1 MAGRGLFRY
10 DHFDLPGKAWMTNRR
25 NDEPMYLRIAG
36 SIRRGIDSGRFEAG
50 ARLPGSRSMAVA
62 LGVSRTVA
70 LMAYDQLESEGYLES
85 RSGSGTYV
93 SARPAGV
100 PAHDTPAEE
109 PVQAPAGPRLSR
121 LARRAVLP
129 GGPEDELPASDGDV
143 IDLARPRVKS
153 DPRSLK
159 AWVQNLTALLRRR
172 DAPDFPELQG
182 AIELRRAV
190 AGYLGTERA
199 IRVDPDDILIVSGAQ
214 QARDLIARVLLDEG
228 DSVGVEEPCHWS
240 VRHAYDAMGARI
252 VPCEVG
258 PHGMDIGR
266 HAAALDGAR
275 LVSVAPSFQFPT
287 GVVMPEARRRDL
299 LQWAYAHDACLVED
313 DFDCEHRFGV
323 RSPPSLWSL
332 DRHGRVIHVSSFAR
346 AMFPALQLGYML
358 VPRPLRE
365 RFLAVKWLADRGSV
379 SLQQHVL
386 AAYIASGQ
394 YLRDL
399 RRIAHRLAP
408 RHRALHAALQ
418 ARLGGAMEV
427 TGSVAGGSLFVRL
440 PRLPRSATE
449 ALVAE
454 ALARGV
460 HIRSAERFHRTPP
473 GHVTLVLNYAG
484 LSEASLK
491 RAGARL
497 AEACLAA
504 GARRADRE
512 VEKAPVRVGRTG
524 SRVEPGSFERNE

>member
-1 MAGRGLFRY
+1 
-10 DHFDLPGKAWMTNRR
+10 
-25 NDEPMYLRIAG
+25 MYVRIAE
-36 SIRRGIDSGRFEAG
+36 SIRRDIDSGRFEAG
-50 ARLPGSRSMAVA
+50 ARLPGSRTMAVA

-100 PAHDTPAEE
+100 SAHDTPVAE
-109 PVQAPAGPRLSR
+109 PVEASAGPRLSR

-129 GGPEDELPASDGDV
+129 DGPDEDLPAPEGDV
-143 IDLARPRVKS
+143 IDLAQPRVKS

-182 AIELRRAV
+182 AVELRRAV
-190 AGYLGTERA
+190 AGYLGAERA
-199 IRVDPDDILIVSGAQ
+199 IGIDPDDILIVSGAQ
-214 QARDLIARVLLDEG
+214 QARDLVARVLLDEG
-228 DSVGVEEPCHWS
+228 DGVGVEEPCHWS
-240 VRHAYDAMGARI
+240 VRHAYEAMGARI
-252 VPCEVG
+252 VPCQVG
-258 PHGMDIGR
+258 PHGMDIDR
-266 HAAALDGAR
+266 HAAALDGVR

-287 GVVMPEARRRDL
+287 GVVMPEERRRAL
-299 LQWAYAHDACLVED
+299 LQWAHAHDACLVED

-379 SLQQHVL
+379 SMQQHVL
-386 AAYIASGQ
+386 AAYIAGGQ

-399 RRIAHRLAP
+399 RRIAHRLAS
-408 RHRALHAALQ
+408 RHRALHITLQ
-418 ARLGGAMEV
+418 ARLGSAMEV
-427 TGSVAGGSLFVRL
+427 TGSVAGGSLFVHL
-440 PRLPRSATE
+440 PRLPRSATA
-449 ALVAE
+449 ALMAE

-460 HIRSAERFHRTPP
+460 HIRSAERFYRTPP
-473 GHVTLVLNYAG
+473 DHVTLVLSYAG
-484 LSEASLK
+484 VSEANLK

-497 AEACLAA
+497 AEACLAVGTRWA
-504 GARRADRE
+504 HRE
-512 VEKAPVRVGRTG
+512 VEKLPVRVGRTG
-524 SRVEPGSFERNE
+524 SETEPCLFKGNE